1 MSYEAVIGLE
11 IHAELNTRTKMF
23 CDSLNDP
30 DEKHPNVNI
39 CPVCM
44 GHPGT
49 LPVANREAIKK
60 MIQIGLALGGEIAA
74 FSQFDR
80 KNYFYPDL
88 PKGYQISQYEHPI
101 VRGGVLDIGGKQIRI
116 QRVHLEE
123 DTGRLV
129 HSTNLADWRRPNA
142 EERGNILCASASSQ
156 RESATLVDF
165 NRAGV
170 PLMELVTEP
179 DFRTG
184 EEVRKFGEEFQLI
197 LRTIGAS
204 HADMEKG
211 EMRVEANVSIRKE
224 GETVLGT
231 KIEVKNINSFKFA
244 EDAVNYEIKRQ
255 QEILEGGGEIKQ
267 ATRGWDEKKRAT
279 VHQRFKEESHDYRYF
294 PEPDL
299 PPLEI
304 SQGEIEE
311 ARASLPE
318 LPAQKRGRF
327 QNEYGIDEK
336 LVGVLVRDGA
346 LADYFEKAVS
356 ELAAWDTK
364 EKSGVRLL
372 ANYLTSDFLKL
383 LNEVSASA
391 GDTRVTPE
399 NFAELVHYIHDGKI
413 SSAAAKSVLKE
424 MFATGEEPDVII
436 EQKKLW
442 QVSDEAQL
450 ASFVDKALSQNPEAV
465 AEFAKGKG
473 ATLQFLVGQVMKE
486 ARGAANPQVV
496 AKLLKEKLS

>member
-1 MSYEAVIGLE
+1 MHYEAVIGLE

-39 CPVCM
+39 CPICT

-49 LPVANREAIKK
+49 LPVINREAVRK
-60 MIQIGLALGGEIAA
+60 MIQIGLALSGEIAA

-123 DTGRLV
+123 DTGRLIHETSGMKHEAQTDV
-129 HSTNLADWRRPNA
+129 S
-142 EERGNILCASASSQ
+142 ILRLQTSS
-156 RESATLVDF
+156 LVDF
-165 NRAGV
+165 NRAGI

-179 DFRTG
+179 DLRTG
-184 EEVRKFGEEFQLI
+184 DEVRKFGEEFQLI
-197 LRTIGAS
+197 LRTLGAS
-204 HADMEKG
+204 CADMEKG
-211 EMRVEANVSIRKE
+211 EMRVEANISLRKNSDAPF
-224 GETVLGT
+224 GT
-231 KIEVKNINSFKFA
+231 KVEIKNINSFKFA
-244 EDAVNYEIKRQ
+244 EDAINYEIKRQ
-255 QEILEGGGEIKQ
+255 REILEGGGEIRQ
-267 ATRGWDEKKRAT
+267 ETRGWDEKKRAT
-279 VHQRFKEESHDYRYF
+279 VHQRFKEASHDYRYF

-304 SQGEIEE
+304 SQNQIED
-311 ARASLPE
+311 ARALLPE
-318 LPAQKRGRF
+318 LPAEKRERF
-327 QNEYGIDEK
+327 EKEYGIDPS
-336 LVGVLVRDGA
+336 LAALMARDPA
-346 LADYFEKAVS
+346 LADYFEKAAS

-364 EKSGVRLL
+364 EKGGMRLL

-391 GDTRVTPE
+391 NDTRVTPE
-399 NFAELVHYIHDGKI
+399 NFAELVHYIYDGKI
-413 SSAAAKSVLKE
+413 SSAAAKTVLKE
-424 MFATGEEPDVII
+424 MFATGEDPSAVI

-442 QVSDEAQL
+442 QVSDESGL
-450 ASFVDKALSQNPEAV
+450 GSFVEKVLAENPVAV
-465 AEFAKGKG
+465 AEFVKGKE
-473 ATLQFLVGQVMKE
+473 TVLQFLVGKVMQE
-486 ARGAANPQVV
+486 AKGAANPQVV
-496 AKLLKEKLS
+496 AKLLKEKLK